1 MRTRS
6 VALLSAILVLAST
19 LGIGADVKSQ
29 QKTQIKIE
37 GVLGGVAG
45 MLGGKALKEGI
56 VTTIA
61 IKGSRRMSTTDTTGE
76 LVDLDAEK
84 VYRLDLR
91 DKTYTVKT
99 FDELRAELKKAMA
112 KQQQEA
118 TREKPEHSDGKQPE
132 MEVSVDIKKTGQ
144 QKSIAGVSC
153 AQVIMTLSMYEK
165 GKTVD
170 DPGAMIVT
178 SDMWMGPKNPA
189 LQESAAFEKK
199 YFQTLH
205 GDQSAPGGRDM
216 AQAMAMYPGMKTAM
230 SRMQT
235 EGQQLDGTPMLTTS
249 TFAGAASPG
258 GSGAEAKK
266 DSGGSSPV
274 GGVLGGMFAKKKK
287 PEPAAEGTA
296 SSAGTTGA
304 AGAKTR
310 ATLLTTITEVLSIEP
325 AVAAADVEIPAG
337 FKQK

>member
-99 FDELRAELKKAMA
+99 FDELRAEFKKAMA
-112 KQQQEA
+112 KGQQEA
-118 TREKPEHSDGKQPE
+118 SREKSEKSEKSDGKQPE
-132 MEVSVDIKKTGQ
+132 MDVSVDIKRTGQ
-144 QKSIAGVSC
+144 QKPIAGVSC

-170 DPGAMIVT
+170 DPGAVIVT

-205 GDQSAPGGRDM
+205 GDQTDPGARDM

-235 EGQQLDGTPMLTTS
+235 EGQQLEGTPMLTTL

-266 DSGGSSPV
+266 DSGGGSPI
-274 GGVLGGMFAKKKK
+274 GGALGGMFAKKKK
-287 PEPAAEGTA
+287 PEAAAAGA
-296 SSAGTTGA
+296 AGTGGA

-337 FKQK
+337 FKPK